1 MMQSI
6 YKEALCTLLA
16 AVHDYKSQSI
26 SLERYQAEIF
36 KTENEIVS
44 IDEKELRSL
53 LQNHENQLEL
63 IQYTTGDR
71 TSILVELDKFQKEL
85 CLWL

>member
-1 MMQSI
+1 MKQSI
-6 YKEALCTLLA
+6 YKQALCTLLT
-16 AVHDYKSQSI
+16 AVNDYKSQNI

-36 KTENEIVS
+36 KAENEIVS
-44 IDEKELRSL
+44 VDEKELRSL

-71 TSILVELDKFQKEL
+71 TLILAELGRFQKEL